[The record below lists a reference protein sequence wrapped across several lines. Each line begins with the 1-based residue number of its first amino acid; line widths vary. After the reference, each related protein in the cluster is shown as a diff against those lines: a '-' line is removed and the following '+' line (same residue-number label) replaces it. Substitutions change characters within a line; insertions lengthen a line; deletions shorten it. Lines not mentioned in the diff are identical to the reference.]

1 MALHITPHLKV
12 GGRRSHQMKQNV
24 EHLKTAKDNEE
35 KEPQVSSTLID
46 SGPRNEHTLLIAPYN
61 LELYCYRIDC
71 HNVNYM

>member
-1 MALHITPHLKV
+1 M
-12 GGRRSHQMKQNV
+12 RQNV
-24 EHLKTAKDNEE
+24 EHLKNAKDNEE

-71 HNVNYM
+71 HKSQCQLHVASLTHIMNVYR